1 MKRKIRLTTRS
12 ESHSRAGKDN
22 KFDKYQSPLA
32 ERYASEEMSYN
43 FSEKLKFSTWRRLWI
58 ALAETQR
65 ELGIKTIS
73 KKQINEMIK
82 FRDNINYE
90 TANKHERRVKHDVMA
105 HVLAFGEQCPEAK
118 PIIHLGATS
127 AFVQDNTD
135 LILIKNGMNIIL
147 KKLVNI
153 VDALVSFA
161 NKNKNMV
168 TLGFTH
174 YQPAQLTTVGK
185 RACLWM
191 QDFILDIE
199 DLLYRIDNL
208 RFRGAK
214 GATGTQNSFMAL
226 FNNDE
231 KKVKLLDKEIARKM
245 GFDKIFP
252 ITGQTYSRKLD
263 SQVLDVMSGIA
274 QSAHKFANDMRLLHN
289 LKEMEEPF
297 EKQQI
302 GSSAMPYKR
311 NPMRCERITS
321 LARYIICNSMNPA
334 MTSSSQWF
342 ERTLDD
348 SANRRLVLPETFMA
362 TDVMLNIVLNVA
374 KGLVV
379 YPKVIECH
387 VMQELPFMASE
398 SILMEAVKAGGDRQ
412 KLHEKIRKYSME
424 AVALI
429 KEKGVDGN
437 LLENITKDKD
447 FACIKDK
454 ISKIMNPENFIG
466 RAPKQV
472 DEYIMEVANPLLR
485 KHKSLIGLS
494 AEFKV

>member
-1 MKRKIRLTTRS
+1 MRRKPKTSKDKRF
-12 ESHSRAGKDN
+12 E
-22 KFDKYQSPLA
+22 KYQSPLV

-43 FSEKLKFSTWRRLWI
+43 FSDKLKYSTWRKLWI

-65 ELGIKTIS
+65 SLGVKTIT
-73 KKQINEMIK
+73 KKQIEEMIK
-82 FRDNINYE
+82 FKDKINFDV
-90 TANKHERRVKHDVMA
+90 AKKHEIRVKHDVMA
-105 HVLAFGEQCPEAK
+105 HVLAFGEQCPGAN

-135 LILIKNGMNIIL
+135 LILIRNGMKILL
-147 KKLVNI
+147 KKLINI
-153 VDALVSFA
+153 INALVIFA
-161 NKNKNMV
+161 KKNRDV
-168 TLGFTH
+168 ITLGYTH

-199 DLLYRIDNL
+199 DTEYRIDNL
-208 RFRGAK
+208 KFRGAK
-214 GATGTQNSFMAL
+214 GTIGTQNSFMAL

-231 KKVKLLDKEIARKM
+231 EKVKRLDKEIAKKL

-252 ITGQTYSRKLD
+252 VTGQIYSRKVD
-263 SQVLDVMSGIA
+263 SQISDVLSGIA
-274 QSAHKFANDMRLLHN
+274 QSAHKFANDIRLLHN
-289 LKEMEEPF
+289 LREIEEPF

-321 LARYIICNSMNPA
+321 LSRYVICNSMNPDL
-334 MTSSSQWF
+334 TSSAQWF

-348 SANRRLVLPETFMA
+348 SANRRLVLPEMFLA
-362 TDVMLNIVLNVA
+362 TDSILNIVLNVVR
-374 KGLVV
+374 GLVV
-379 YPKVIECH
+379 YPKMIERH
-387 VMQELPFMASE
+387 VRQELPFMASE
-398 SILMEAVKAGGDRQ
+398 SILVEAVKAGGDRQ

-424 AVALI
+424 ASKFI
-429 KEKGVDGN
+429 KEKGIDN
-437 LLENITKDKD
+437 DLLERIIKDKD

-454 ISKIMNPENFIG
+454 ISDILNPKNFIG

-472 DEYIMEVANPLLR
+472 DEYITKGAKPLLR
-485 KHKSLIGLS
+485 RYKDLIGIS
-494 AEFKV
+494 VEFKV